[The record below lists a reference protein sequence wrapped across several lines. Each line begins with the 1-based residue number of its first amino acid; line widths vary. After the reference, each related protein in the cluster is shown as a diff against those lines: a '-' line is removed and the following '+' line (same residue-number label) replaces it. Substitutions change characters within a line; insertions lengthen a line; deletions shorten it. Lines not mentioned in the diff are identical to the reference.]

1 MAEEIKKETEEV
13 KAEEA
18 KAPKAKKAP
27 AKKAAA
33 KKTAT
38 KKAPAKKAAAK
49 KTEENETKTEEVKE
63 EAKPVETKAEA
74 PKAEEKKEEVKEYIT
89 RPVLLK
95 DMHIL
100 KHLIVSEET
109 QRLEQ
114 KENALVFA
122 VDRKATKT
130 EIKGAVEAIFH
141 AKVKS
146 VNTMNLQPKTRR
158 VGRYEGKLPVYKKAI
173 VRFDSA
179 YDLGKITAAT
189 ANEERKANDE
199 AK

>member
-33 KKTAT
+33 KKTAE
-38 KKAPAKKAAAK
+38 KE
-49 KTEENETKTEEVKE
+49 TETEEVKE

-130 EIKGAVEAIFH
+130 EIKGAVQAIFH

-189 ANEERKANDE
+189 ANEERKANEE